1 LIHVFLDDLRPCPEG
16 FVLARTAEECV
27 TLLLECDVGV
37 LSLDYELGPGSANG
51 MAVVESMI
59 VHRRFP
65 REVYVHSSSPMGKAR
80 MLKALRDAAPPD
92 IAVHDGPV
100 PETVRQA
107 IAQGKWQA
115 GPLNKIR
122 EERT

>member
-1 LIHVFLDDLRPCPEG
+1 MIHVFLDDLRPCPKG

-27 TLLLECDVGV
+27 TLLLDCDVGV
-37 LSLDYELGPGSANG
+37 LSLDYELGPDSANG

-65 REVYVHSSSPMGKAR
+65 REVYVHSSSPMGKAW

-92 IAVHDGPV
+92 TAIHDGPV
-100 PETVRQA
+100 PETVRRA
-107 IAQGKWQA
+107 IAEGKWQA
-115 GPLNKIR
+115 GSSERR
-122 EERT
+122 EEQA

>member
-1 LIHVFLDDLRPCPEG
+1 LIHVFLDDLRPCPKG
-16 FVLARTAEECV
+16 FVAARTAEECV

-92 IAVHDGPV
+92 TIIHDGPV
-100 PETVRQA
+100 PEAVRRA
-107 IAQGKWQA
+107 IAEGKWQA
-115 GPLNKIR
+115 GQLPEGR
-122 EERT
+122 EEWT